1 MSSGSLTTQ
10 FGGGLTIRCSRPPT
24 AAAELRAL
32 GASTHITGTEMFGI
46 QHFEIFLVA
55 SIALNLTPGPDTF
68 YVLGRGIAQGRK
80 VGIASALGISAGS
93 LVHTFVAAL
102 GLSAIIAASAT
113 LFLAIKFAGAAY
125 LIFLGCRMLL
135 SRATEASI
143 ATSFNNSSFAA
154 AFKQG
159 LITNALNPKV
169 ALFFLA
175 FLPQFI
181 SADSQSK
188 PIAFLILGI
197 SFVITN
203 TIWCLCL
210 AWFSSTVSSR
220 ARRNPTYLQYLNR
233 VVGGLLVALG
243 VRLATSK

>member
-1 MSSGSLTTQ
+1 
-10 FGGGLTIRCSRPPT
+10 
-24 AAAELRAL
+24 
-32 GASTHITGTEMFGI
+32 MFGI

-93 LVHTFVAAL
+93 LVHT
-102 GLSAIIAASAT
+102 
-113 LFLAIKFAGAAY
+113 GAAY

-154 AFKQG
+154 SFKQG

-220 ARRNPTYLQYLNR
+220 VRRNPTYLQYINR

-243 VRLATSK
+243 VRLATTK